1 MILFDFII
9 TLIEDFTLSFFNYTI
24 LDIPHKRRT
33 VIITIIISL
42 IGTYV
47 FNNLILNNFWL
58 LVYLLLVYTG
68 TSIYITKELNL
79 YYFIVP
85 SILIAILLLSNTVS
99 LIIISSFFKVNPI
112 DIGGNN
118 LYIIYLSLLSRVVY
132 ILFSLVFNLFEKKL
146 EFNQNYILKSN
157 YWLSFCIFTLS
168 FLGVFTSL
176 YELIFY
182 NLIDTIAIYKLLI
195 QFIIMISSFFV
206 FYVNIQREYQN
217 NLEIS
222 SELIKSHYANETYK
236 RINKLSYQM
245 LQEKHM
251 ILYILLKIKNLNLEN
266 NKEEI
271 ERYINENLDK
281 FKTYDFSHTTNNS
294 LFDHYILNYINL
306 LKAEGYIIKEIIAIQ
321 SDRLLGNKEII
332 KIIELAIR
340 KVADYSASSKEFD
353 IQLYDSN
360 MYLIMKIVTKKAD
373 KELILSFDCS
383 SKYIRKKEIV
393 SHENGEVELKVLFKD
408 E

>member
-1 MILFDFII
+1 MILFDFIM

-281 FKTYDFSHTTNNS
+281 FK
-294 LFDHYILNYINL
+294 
-306 LKAEGYIIKEIIAIQ
+306 IIAIQ